1 MRNIFLTKPAV
12 VSYVF
17 LLVVLSQITLPSVGI
32 FFFGQWLVFVLIFL
46 VSFFSKG
53 SFSLGLAFLAG
64 ALIDLISG
72 GFFGLYG
79 LSLFSVALTVKITQK
94 RLRSSSPFTF
104 ILTLILCGLVFLGVN
119 YLLSYAF
126 TF

>member
-12 VSYVF
+12 VFYVF
-17 LLVVLSQITLPSVGI
+17 LLVVVSQITLPSVSV

-72 GFFGLYG
+72 GFLGLYG
-79 LSLFSVALTVKITQK
+79 LSLFSVALTVKIIQK

-104 ILTLILCGLVFLGVN
+104 LLTLIFCMVVFLGVN
-119 YLLSYAF
+119 YLLSYVF